1 MCARSAS
8 ARILIASADFPL
20 SQSRKHVI
28 EQEPSWEAT
37 ITRNKQHGLALLH
50 NETFDLLLLCS
61 SLGSKTQVE
70 YASIFRRRNPA
81 GKVIA
86 VENRIPLDI
95 PADAVL
101 PIPVAPRELIRAIR
115 GLLATRTNVENDGD
129 EPAEG

>member
-1 MCARSAS
+1 MCARNAS

-20 SQSRKHVI
+20 SQSRKGVI

-70 YASIFRRRNPA
+70 YAVVFRRRNPR

-86 VENRIPLDI
+86 VEGRTPLDI
-95 PADAVL
+95 SVDAVL
-101 PIPVAPRELIRAIR
+101 PVPVAPRELIRAIR
-115 GLLATRTNVENDGD
+115 GLLAKRASVENDGE
-129 EPAEG
+129 EPSED